1 MDVVMATCPD
11 LEVIPCGPQT
21 LALRGELC
29 IASVDL
35 FTDALARITGAVT
48 LDLSELRFMD
58 STGLK
63 VLVKRLSEGPV
74 TLDEVSPQLVRLLAL
89 TGVDQAEGLEIRS
102 RS

>member
-1 MDVVMATCPD
+1 MATCSD

-35 FTDALARITGAVT
+35 ITHALAGIAGAVT
-48 LDLSELRFMD
+48 LDMSGLRFMD

-63 VLVKRLSEGPV
+63 VLIKRISEGPV
-74 TLDEVSPQLVRLLAL
+74 TLAEVPPQLVRLLAL
-89 TGVDQAEGLEIRS
+89 SGVDQAEGLEIRS